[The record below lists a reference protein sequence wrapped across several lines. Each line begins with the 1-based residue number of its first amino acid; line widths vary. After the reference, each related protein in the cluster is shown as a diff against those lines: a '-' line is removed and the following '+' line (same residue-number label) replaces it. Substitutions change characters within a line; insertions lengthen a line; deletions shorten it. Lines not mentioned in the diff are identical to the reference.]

1 MKPPLLP
8 PLESSF
14 YRRDTVSV
22 ARALLG
28 HLLCRE
34 SAAGLAAG
42 IIVETE
48 AYLSRD
54 DPACHASRGRTRRN
68 APMFGPP
75 GQAYIYFIYGNHY
88 CFNVVTAPAGVGEAV
103 LVRALKPV
111 DGLELM
117 RRRRGKGRSLAE
129 LANGP
134 GKLCQALAIDQTLNE
149 HDLRRPPLW
158 ISAGREVDA
167 EAVISA
173 PRIGISRAMDK
184 LLRFYIKDN
193 QYVSRRKLQR

>member
-1 MKPPLLP
+1 MLP
-8 PLESSF
+8 PLSSSF
-14 YRRDTVSV
+14 YRHDTVSV

-34 SAAGLAAG
+34 SAAGLTAG

-54 DPACHASRGRTRRN
+54 DPACHASCGRTRRN

-75 GQAYIYFIYGNHY
+75 GQAYIYFIYGNHF
-88 CFNVVTAPAGVGEAV
+88 CFNVVTAPAGIGEAV
-103 LVRALKPV
+103 LIRALEPV

-117 RRRRGKGRSLAE
+117 QRRRGQGRSVLE
-129 LANGP
+129 LTNGP

-149 HDLRRPPLW
+149 HDLCRPPLW
-158 ISAGREVDA
+158 ISAGREVEK
-167 EAVISA
+167 EAVISV
-173 PRIGISRAMDK
+173 PRIGISRAVDK
-184 LLRFYIKDN
+184 LLRFYIKEN
-193 QYVSRRKLQR
+193 KYVSRRKSQR